1 MSTSPTIHTKD
12 IICEIEAM
20 HEIVTGNY
28 IGYTESSIDS
38 SLESWTSPYLKPV
51 ILHHKDQDGKIIGRV
66 LKAEKRPSVLLENSQ
81 ALVLTVRIS
90 DETAKQGI
98 LDKRY
103 LTTSIGVSSSDVE
116 CSICHKPIQRNK
128 SCGHV
133 LGKTYKDQTC
143 TWTVNSMMAK
153 EISFVIVPADSYS
166 QVIKYW
172 YEGEEVAPLYCKE
185 RNGKMDGISLQEQ
198 VKLQQENIQ
207 LKEQIQQTESLK
219 SENLHL
225 KEQANQAQTRIQ
237 ELEASLQEANQTKD
251 TLLAE
256 ASVAETKITQLQEQL
271 ENEKMLREAAEHTV
285 AELQENQKEGVI
297 ADIMSLREQLEM
309 RTIEKEKYQNKTF
322 EQLQEMLEDLKE
334 DLAFKENKS
343 PEVFKEAKASNE
355 NITIQEPQIHT
366 QSVSDIMKNIL

>member
-1 MSTSPTIHTKD
+1 
-12 IICEIEAM
+12 
-20 HEIVTGNY
+20 
-28 IGYTESSIDS
+28 
-38 SLESWTSPYLKPV
+38 
-51 ILHHKDQDGKIIGRV
+51 
-66 LKAEKRPSVLLENSQ
+66 
-81 ALVLTVRIS
+81 
-90 DETAKQGI
+90 
-98 LDKRY
+98 
-103 LTTSIGVSSSDVE
+103 
-116 CSICHKPIQRNK
+116 
-128 SCGHV
+128 
-133 LGKTYKDQTC
+133 
-143 TWTVNSMMAK
+143 
-153 EISFVIVPADSYS
+153 
-166 QVIKYW
+166 
-172 YEGEEVAPLYCKE
+172 
-185 RNGKMDGISLQEQ
+185 MDGINLQEQ

>member
-1 MSTSPTIHTKD
+1 
-12 IICEIEAM
+12 
-20 HEIVTGNY
+20 
-28 IGYTESSIDS
+28 
-38 SLESWTSPYLKPV
+38 
-51 ILHHKDQDGKIIGRV
+51 
-66 LKAEKRPSVLLENSQ
+66 
-81 ALVLTVRIS
+81 
-90 DETAKQGI
+90 
-98 LDKRY
+98 
-103 LTTSIGVSSSDVE
+103 
-116 CSICHKPIQRNK
+116 
-128 SCGHV
+128 
-133 LGKTYKDQTC
+133 
-143 TWTVNSMMAK
+143 MMAK

-256 ASVAETKITQLQEQL
+256 ASVAETKITKLQEQL